1 MNGMMTNVMIDDTL
15 LVEDAIE
22 AVDHRV
28 RPETLL
34 SEVVDLMVRQGV
46 DAVPVVGERSEVL
59 GMVTSGDALG
69 QLMHDA
75 DGDEL
80 AGLDEPLTARD
91 VMTRSV
97 LCVSEGQPLIE
108 AAHMMVHKDVEQIP
122 VAREG
127 RLIGIVTRTR
137 VLRALHLRNAA
148 AAARRAGGLS

>member
-1 MNGMMTNVMIDDTL
+1 MMTHVVIEEATDL

-69 QLMHDA
+69 QLMHETESDLPM
-75 DGDEL
+75 GN
-80 AGLDEPLTARD
+80 EPLTARD

-148 AAARRAGGLS
+148 RTRR

>member
-1 MNGMMTNVMIDDTL
+1 VMMTTVEDAL

-34 SEVVDLMVRQGV
+34 SEVVDLMVQQGV

-59 GMVTSGDALG
+59 GMMTAGDALG
-69 QLMHDA
+69 QLMHEADA
-75 DGDEL
+75 DES
-80 AGLDEPLTARD
+80 ASTDEPLTARD

-127 RLIGIVTRTR
+127 RLIGIVTRTK
-137 VLRALHLRNAA
+137 VLRALHLQNAA
-148 AAARRAGGLS
+148 RVRRAGGVS

>member
-1 MNGMMTNVMIDDTL
+1 MTNDMMTNLIIEEAL
-15 LVEDAIE
+15 LVEDALE

-28 RPETLL
+28 RPDTLL

-46 DAVPVVGERSEVL
+46 DAVPVVGERAEVL
-59 GMVTSGDALG
+59 GMVTAGDALG

-75 DGDEL
+75 DGDEMVP
-80 AGLDEPLTARD
+80 AEEPLKARD

-97 LCVSEGQPLIE
+97 LCVAEGQPLIE

-127 RLIGIVTRTR
+127 RLIGIVTRTK

-148 AAARRAGGLS
+148 RARRSGGVS

>member
-1 MNGMMTNVMIDDTL
+1 MMANVIIEEAL

-46 DAVPVVGERSEVL
+46 DAVPVVGERCEVL
-59 GMVTSGDALG
+59 GMVTAADALG
-69 QLMHDA
+69 QVMHQA
-75 DGDEL
+75 DGDE
-80 AGLDEPLTARD
+80 AAEEPLTARD
-91 VMTRSV
+91 VMTRTV
-97 LCVSEGQPLIE
+97 LCVAEGEPLIE
-108 AAHMMVHKDVEQIP
+108 AAHMMVHKDVEQVP

-127 RLIGIVTRTR
+127 RLIGIVTRAR

-148 AAARRAGGLS
+148 RRSGSAS